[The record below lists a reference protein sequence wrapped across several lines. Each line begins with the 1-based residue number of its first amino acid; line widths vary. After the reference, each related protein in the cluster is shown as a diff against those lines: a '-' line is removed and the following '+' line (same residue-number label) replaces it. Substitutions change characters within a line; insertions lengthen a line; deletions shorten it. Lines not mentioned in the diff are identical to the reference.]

1 MNQSLTCTLLSKVFL
16 ILILFSLVT
25 SSVLPYYF
33 VEKMGIEHF
42 CDSKE
47 DKDAEEKEEEKKEE
61 KEERIE
67 KIRSDVNDIEYSLSS
82 NELRYYNFKNFHYTH
97 FQEIETPPPELLS

>member
-1 MNQSLTCTLLSKVFL
+1 MNQNLTCKILSRGFL
-16 ILILFSLVT
+16 GLILFSLVS
-25 SSVLPYYF
+25 SSVFPYYF
-33 VEKMGIEHF
+33 VEKIGFEHV

-67 KIRSDVNDIEYSLSS
+67 KMRSDANGIEYSLSPRA
-82 NELRYYNFKNFHYTH
+82 LRYYNLKNFHYTH
-97 FQEIETPPPELLS
+97 FQEIETPPPQFFV